1 MFLQLV
7 LNNNTLAAV
16 GHLTPPTEILQMFF
30 LKY

>member
-16 GHLTPPTEILQMFF
+16 GHLTPPQKFYKCF
-30 LKY
+30 S